1 MSRVTLKGFVTLFS
15 AGLLFFLVGFSTA
28 HGQGRGPTL
37 AQPQDDFLDYRLRR
51 GESLGDVAQ
60 IFRIPAAELARINR
74 ITDPTRMQV
83 DQVLKIPNVFA
94 RQVAELREERDR
106 LLTEK
111 AQAAQQLREG
121 QQVLATKEQALQKTE
136 SEKNSF
142 ARQLAAVGHWRL
154 GAQALS
160 LALFVTLMWGLF
172 INKDRARHSRRIA
185 ALAQE
190 NTALD
195 VAKEKYRLAV
205 AQLEFRYQKLY
216 SGRSEKPSQL
226 ALEGATLLTQ
236 TFTTGCGQ
244 LEQLLAG
251 IKSEREKEEQLLQA
265 EQRILDLVRHPFR
278 EFQQWY
284 RLKYYSAQP

>member
-1 MSRVTLKGFVTLFS
+1 MTRITLKGFVTLFS
-15 AGLLFFLVGFSTA
+15 AGLLSFLVGFSTA
-28 HGQGRGPTL
+28 HGQSRGPAL
-37 AQPQDDFLDYRLRR
+37 AQSQDAFLEYRLRR

-60 IFRIPAAELARINR
+60 LFRIPVAELAQINR

-94 RQVAELREERDR
+94 RQVTELRGERDR
-106 LLTEK
+106 LLAEK

-121 QQVLATKEQALQKTE
+121 QQVLAAKEQALRKTE
-136 SEKNSF
+136 AEKNSF

-154 GAQALS
+154 GAQVLS

-172 INKDRARHSRRIA
+172 INKDRARHTRQIA
-185 ALAQE
+185 TLMQE

-244 LEQLLAG
+244 LEHLLAN

-265 EQRILDLVRHPFR
+265 EQRILDLVRHPLR
-278 EFQQWY
+278 ELHQRY
-284 RLKYYSAQP
+284 RLKYYGA